1 MASRLSACKRRWHLD
16 GGNRLEGGF
25 RSDVF
30 GCTTAAGAEVVVK
43 LTVTPEQAHAE
54 AAALAMWE
62 HTAATVR
69 LIDAGFEHSALILE

>member
-1 MASRLSACKRRWHLD
+1 
-16 GGNRLEGGF
+16 
-25 RSDVF
+25 
-30 GCTTAAGAEVVVK
+30 VK